1 MERRSILGQTP
12 DFWPRLGADNW
23 CRTEARSMK
32 ARDLMT
38 SQVVVVRPETPTKQV
53 AKLLFEHRIG
63 ACPVIDENGALT
75 GMVSTWDLIF
85 ALLAEGQP
93 TSAEFVARMH
103 RSKCTARDVMGGPV
117 ITVTEETDI
126 AEIAHIL
133 VQYRVNHVPVVR
145 DARLV
150 GIISRRDMLRALVQE
165 PASAAVP

>member
-1 MERRSILGQTP
+1 
-12 DFWPRLGADNW
+12 
-23 CRTEARSMK
+23 
-32 ARDLMT
+32 MT

-103 RSKCTARDVMGGPV
+103 RSKCTAKDVMGGPV

-126 AEIAHIL
+126 AEIAYIL
-133 VQYRVNHVPVVR
+133 VQYRVNRVPVVR